1 MKIRPGITQSYY
13 KTIAPDRK
21 LQWKLAMWCISLA
34 ASWLVTKTGYRLLDF
49 LISTSCTLVTMLII
63 ESQRSYSDYSRNMRK
78 LMVTAT
84 LVIVKWGVIGF
95 GVLYVALVT
104 VGALGNTLQNMPSLD
119 RLPEGIQVA
128 CAAGVLGVGI
138 CKTVEMFRRMGL
150 EEVLAQLPTK
160 GLKEL
165 LLKRRPI
172 AKDGRTF
179 VIFELGVT
187 VVGYLFASTAA
198 GLANIL
204 IHLPQA

>member
-1 MKIRPGITQSYY
+1 
-13 KTIAPDRK
+13 
-21 LQWKLAMWCISLA
+21 
-34 ASWLVTKTGYRLLDF
+34 
-49 LISTSCTLVTMLII
+49 
-63 ESQRSYSDYSRNMRK
+63 
-78 LMVTAT
+78 MVTAT

-128 CAAGVLGVGI
+128 CAAAVLGVGI

-150 EEVLAQLPTK
+150 EEALAQLPTK

-165 LLKRRPI
+165 LLKRRLI

-179 VIFELGVT
+179 MIFELGVT